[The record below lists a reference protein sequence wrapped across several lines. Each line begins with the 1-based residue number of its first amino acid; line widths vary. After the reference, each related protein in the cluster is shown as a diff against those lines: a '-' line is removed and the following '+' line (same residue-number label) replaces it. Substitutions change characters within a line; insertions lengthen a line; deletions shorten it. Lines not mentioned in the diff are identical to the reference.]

1 MGEED
6 VGWELHQNIA
16 NEEKCNRRG
25 VLGRGQIETLGH
37 PGDLCSSD
45 IVLVSHDQ
53 TSVFVMLK
61 LLTAAFV
68 IHPRRSPSTYTVEVI
83 KDEDEPHS

>member
-37 PGDLCSSD
+37 PGDLCGSD

-61 LLTAAFV
+61 LFDSSLSS
-68 IHPRRSPSTYTVEVI
+68 SPQEES
-83 KDEDEPHS
+83 KHLHGQGN

>member
-25 VLGRGQIETLGH
+25 VLGRGQIETLSH
-37 PGDLCSSD
+37 PGDLCGSD

-61 LLTAAFV
+61 LFDSSL
-68 IHPRRSPSTYTVEVI
+68 SSSTQEES
-83 KDEDEPHS
+83 KHLHGQGN